1 MYLFNN
7 MYYFETGC
15 RNLNIMLLFFRYT
28 YGKPVEGILRL
39 NTSLETFA
47 WGDEKFPTIEYEGKV
62 K

>member
-1 MYLFNN
+1 
-7 MYYFETGC
+7 
-15 RNLNIMLLFFRYT
+15 MLLFFRYT
-28 YGKPVEGILRL
+28 YGKPVEGTLRL